1 MKKDKYAVAST
12 LIKKMPNKMNIT
24 TDLRLIEALSK
35 EEAIGIYVLQVSEQY
50 TEHQIHVRPAVML
63 LSK

>member
-12 LIKKMPNKMNIT
+12 LIKEMPNKMNIM
-24 TDLRLIEALSK
+24 TDLRLIEAVSK
-35 EEAIGIYVLQVSEQY
+35 EEAIGIYVLQVSEQHP
-50 TEHQIHVRPAVML
+50 EHQIHVRPAVML